1 MTARSAYPVLFLGV
15 AAVSLAAIFIRLA
28 FAALPERGL
37 AESVLI
43 ASGRLLV
50 ASVLV
55 LPLALPARPLARD
68 RRAVGLA
75 ALAGVFLALHFLFW
89 IASLAYTSI
98 AASTTIVTTNPVWI
112 ALAEAFYFKRRVA
125 RGVWLGIG
133 LAVLGGAV
141 IGLADAGGAAA
152 GPAPLFGDLLAL
164 LGAWAVSLYFLLG
177 REAQRALGTTGYVG
191 VAYPA
196 AALFL
201 FPVPWLLGEGYL
213 GHAPAFYLWVFLLAA
228 VPQMLGHTSLNYAVQ
243 FLGPTI
249 VTLFVLFE
257 PVIASLAGYL
267 FFGELPPAGVFAGAL
282 VLLIGVALAVR
293 ASGDK
298 T

>member
-1 MTARSAYPVLFLGV
+1 MTGRSAYPVLLTGV
-15 AAVSLAAIFIRLA
+15 LAVSFAAIFIRLA
-28 FAALPERGL
+28 FATLPGRGL
-37 AESVLI
+37 AESVLV
-43 ASGRLLV
+43 AAGRLLV

-55 LPLALPARPLARD
+55 LPLALPARPLARG
-68 RRAVGLA
+68 RRATFFA

-112 ALAEAFYFKRRVA
+112 ALAEAFYFKRRIA
-125 RGVWLGIG
+125 RGVWLGIA
-133 LAVLGGAV
+133 LAVLGGAL
-141 IGLADAGGAAA
+141 IGLADAGGASA
-152 GPAPLFGDLLAL
+152 GTNPLLGDLLAL
-164 LGAWAVSLYFLLG
+164 LGAWVVSLYFLLG

-201 FPVPWLLGEGYL
+201 LPLPWLFGEGYL

-228 VPQMLGHTSLNYAVQ
+228 VPQMLGHTSLNFAVR

-257 PVIASLAGYL
+257 PVFASVAGYF

-282 VLLIGVALAVR
+282 VLLVGVALAVR
-293 ASGDK
+293 ASGGK

>member
-1 MTARSAYPVLFLGV
+1 MTGRSAYPVLLVGV
-15 AAVSLAAIFIRLA
+15 LAVSFAAVFIRLA
-28 FAALPERGL
+28 FEAVGARGL
-37 AESVLI
+37 PESVLI
-43 ASGRLLV
+43 AAGRLLV
-50 ASVLV
+50 ASFLV
-55 LPLALPARPLARD
+55 APLAAPSRPWRRVRRPL
-68 RRAVGLA
+68 GIA
-75 ALAGVFLALHFLFW
+75 ALAGVFLGLHFLLW

-98 AASTTIVTTNPVWI
+98 AASTTLVTTNPVWI
-112 ALAEAFYFKRRVA
+112 ALVEAFFFKKNIA
-125 RGVWLGIG
+125 PATWLGIG

-141 IGLADAGGAAA
+141 IGLADAGGTAA

-201 FPVPWLLGEGYL
+201 LPLPWLLGESYL
-213 GHAPAFYLWVFLLAA
+213 GHAPPFYLWVFLLAA
-228 VPQMLGHTSLNYAVQ
+228 VPQMLGHTSLNYAVR

-257 PVIASLAGYL
+257 PVIASVLG
-267 FFGELPPAGVFAGAL
+267 FFFFKEIPPPGVFLGAGV
-282 VLLIGVALAVR
+282 LLLGVGIAVR
-293 ASGDK
+293 AKLS
-298 T
+298 